1 MSTYQIGNNVVVTFN
16 MSANR
21 DDLQSL
27 DHLKHSKS
35 FFYQVATND
44 SPHGVTMQFKA
55 CLPFILWQ
63 IKKRKSTQTTQNL
76 PLCFSAPAGLLSLK

>member
-27 DHLKHSKS
+27 DNLKHSKS
-35 FFYQVATND
+35 FF
-44 SPHGVTMQFKA
+44 
-55 CLPFILWQ
+55 FIKLQ
-63 IKKRKSTQTTQNL
+63 QMTH
-76 PLCFSAPAGLLSLK
+76 PMA